1 MSDIET
7 STLCESGYACTS
19 QVGDFDLQI
28 DATDETGPNP
38 NATLVATY
46 ASCFIPAFRVGASQA
61 GEDDLGQLQID
72 ASASLDDEDDL
83 SSVAFDLF
91 VEADLDDDLADDLV
105 ERAEGICHVHAALKD
120 DLQAAVTVHADA
132 F

>member
-7 STLCESGYACTS
+7 STLCESGYACES

-28 DATDETGPNP
+28 DATDKTGPNP
-38 NATLVATY
+38 NETLVATY

-61 GEDDLGQLQID
+61 GEDDLGQIQID
-72 ASASLDDEDDL
+72 ASATLDDEDDL

-91 VEADLDDDLADDLV
+91 VEADLDDVTDDLV
-105 ERAEGICHVHAALKD
+105 ERAEGICHVHAALND
-120 DLQAAVTVHADA
+120 DLQAAITVHDSA

>member
-1 MSDIET
+1 MSDIQT
-7 STLCESGYACTS
+7 STVSEEGYACTS

-46 ASCFIPAFRVGASQA
+46 ASCYLPAFRVGGSQR
-61 GEDDLGQLQID
+61 GEEELGTIQID
-72 ASASLDDEDDL
+72 ASAELDDDDDL
-83 SSVAFDLF
+83 AAVAFDVH
-91 VEADLDDDLADDLV
+91 VEADLDDETASDIA
-105 ERAEGICHVHAALKD
+105 ERAEGICHVHAALREELRAD
-120 DLQAAVTVHADA
+120 VTVHADA